1 MTKWFL
7 GIINLT
13 INTPINMHPKF
24 MISFSQ
30 FLELAEGKKKEQK
43 RLEEYRDKVKG
54 HVKQQ
59 VKSGQGIITLDHPTA
74 PPSAPGSPERQ
85 AEIDAMLK
93 LHKNK
98 SF

>member
-1 MTKWFL
+1 
-7 GIINLT
+7 
-13 INTPINMHPKF
+13 MHPKF

-30 FLELAEGKKKEQK
+30 FLELAEGKKEERK
-43 RLEEYRDKVKG
+43 RLKQYGYEVKQ

-59 VKSGQGIITLDHPTA
+59 VKSREGIVSLDHPTA